1 MEIGMLWYDDDAKRP
16 LAAKVANA
24 VEYYKN
30 KYGAAPTVCYV
41 HPNMLPAERAS
52 SNESALSTAEGPRV
66 SAGVQLRPMRAVMIN
81 HFWLGVGDN
90 TTGPG
95 PQPRNGA
102 RAKKNQGAAT

>member
-16 LAAKVANA
+16 FDAKVASA

-41 HPNMLPAERAS
+41 HPNLLTAERAPS
-52 SNESALSTAEGPRV
+52 TESALSAEGLRV
-66 SAGVQLRPMRAVMIN
+66 SAGIQLRPMRTVMIN

-90 TTGPG
+90 TTGPE

-102 RAKKNQGAAT
+102 RAKKNKGAAT